1 MNLNNKLHYSV
12 RFEGENIKYHGEI
25 SFFRELTEGYQ
36 KHIDEMRKICKVGLM
51 RSLKKWGYEAD
62 QLVFSEFYFYFDGKE
77 INFFTWCEP

>member
-1 MNLNNKLHYSV
+1 MLLHYSV

-25 SFFRELTEGYQ
+25 SFFRE
-36 KHIDEMRKICKVGLM
+36 HIEEMNKICKMALM

-77 INFFTWCEP
+77 INFFTWYKP